1 MKISVIVCTYN
12 RAASLGKALD
22 SIAASKLPDST
33 EWEVL
38 VVDNNSNDRT
48 RETVEEF
55 CRRHSDHFRYVF
67 EPKSGKTNALNRGIN
82 ESTGDVLAFTD
93 DDVVVSPVWLRALTA
108 HLDENWAGAAGRIVL
123 EEPFSLPRWIPRNGQ
138 YALAPLTVFDPAIGA
153 GPLND
158 TPFGAN
164 MAYQRRVFQQYGEF
178 RTDLGPGLGS
188 NIPQKSEDSEFGHR
202 LLAAGEPLR
211 YEPNAVV
218 YHSLPPNRLTK
229 NYFLAWWYDKARA
242 DIRAF
247 GLPPENGTSIAG
259 VPLVFLRRVG
269 MSALRWMVAIEPARR
284 IGRKVKVWARAAE
297 VIESYRIGREKA
309 AQNSAQTAASP
320 SDSRSDIPANS
331 SDAPQYKQTRI
342 WSWARQNQ
350 IGEWGRAIRGC
361 HHELWAWAKYQNEAS
376 PDIGALTQALAAM
389 DERSSN
395 STRESSTES
404 PVFLLATGWRS
415 GSTLLQRVLVT
426 DPTLLLWGEPLGEMA
441 LLSRITEMMAHFMSE
456 RNLKLWRDQDTAA
469 STSELLSQ
477 SWIANLYPPGDDF
490 KSALR
495 SLVDRWLQAPA
506 RERGFARWG
515 LKEVR
520 MDASDAMLLH
530 WLYPQAKFVFQ
541 SRHPYDCYRSL
552 ADSGWKQ
559 VYDRYPELPVDSAA
573 SFAGH
578 WNRLA
583 LSWSRL
589 PADFPYVQVKYEDM
603 IAGKVDFRELESWLG
618 MRLHE
623 DKALSA
629 SVGGTATRSR
639 LSWHERMI
647 IAHEAG
653 AGMDFLGYSK

>member
-12 RAASLGKALD
+12 RAESLGKALD

-33 EWEVL
+33 DWEVL

-48 RETVEEF
+48 RDVVEEF
-55 CRRHSDHFRYVF
+55 CRQHSDHFRYIF

-82 ESTGDVLAFTD
+82 ESQGDVLAFTD
-93 DDVVVSPVWLRALTA
+93 DDVVVSPAWLRTLTA
-108 HLDENWAGAAGRIVL
+108 HLGQDWAGAAGRIVL

-138 YALAPLTVFDPAIGA
+138 YALAPLTVFDPALGA

-178 RTDLGPGLGS
+178 RTDLGPGLGG

-218 YHSLPPNRLTK
+218 YHALPANRLTK

-247 GLPPENGTSIAG
+247 GFPPGNGPSIAG
-259 VPLVFLRRVG
+259 VPLIFLRRLG
-269 MSALRWMVAIEPARR
+269 MSTLRWMAAIDSARR
-284 IGRKVKVWARAAE
+284 FDRKVKVWARAAE
-297 VIESYRIGREKA
+297 VIESLRIGREKA
-309 AQNSAQTAASP
+309 AQDSGQSP
-320 SDSRSDIPANS
+320 STRPGAAVVSPGT
-331 SDAPQYKQTRI
+331 PKYKQTRI
-342 WSWARQNQ
+342 WAWARRNR
-350 IGEWGRAIRGC
+350 IGEWGRVVRAC
-361 HHELWAWAKYQNEAS
+361 YHELSAWAKHERQAS
-376 PDIGALTQALAAM
+376 PDIGALTRALAAIE
-389 DERSSN
+389 ERSSN
-395 STRESSTES
+395 PTHVSSDES

-426 DPTLLLWGEPLGEMA
+426 DPNLLLWGEPLGEMA
-441 LLSRITEMMAHFMSE
+441 LLSRITEMMAHFISE
-456 RNLKLWRDQDTAA
+456 RNMTLWRDQDTTA

-490 KSALR
+490 RAALR
-495 SLVDRWLQAPA
+495 SMVDRWLQAPA
-506 RERGFARWG
+506 RQRGFARWG

-520 MDASDAMLLH
+520 MDASDAVLLH
-530 WLYPQAKFVFQ
+530 WLYPRARFIFL

-573 SFAGH
+573 SFAGV

-589 PADFPYVQVKYEDM
+589 PADFPYVQIRYEDL
-603 IAGKVDFRELESWLG
+603 IAGKVDFRKLESWLG
-618 MRLHE
+618 MTLHE

-639 LSWHERMI
+639 LSWYERFV
-647 IAHEAG
+647 IAHEAK